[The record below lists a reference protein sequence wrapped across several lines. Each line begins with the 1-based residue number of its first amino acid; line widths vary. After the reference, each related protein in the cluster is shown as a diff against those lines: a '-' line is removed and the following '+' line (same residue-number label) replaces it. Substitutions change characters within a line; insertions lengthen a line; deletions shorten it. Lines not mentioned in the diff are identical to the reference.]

1 MCEERTAQHTTYN
14 GGIFR
19 FLVAN
24 TVSTSQE
31 LKRSE
36 EKRLSDEQR
45 LRLEASARKSNARK
59 NAIPRPSPRKEPMD
73 DAFSSFAPGVKG

>member
-1 MCEERTAQHTTYN
+1 
-14 GGIFR
+14 
-19 FLVAN
+19 
-24 TVSTSQE
+24 
-31 LKRSE
+31 
-36 EKRLSDEQR
+36 